1 MWLEDYLQTYKGALL
16 IVSHDRYFLDKLATS
31 ICEIE
36 HGRLTRYK
44 GNYTAFVA
52 LKDAEDC
59 ADILK
64 DLGRIKYTI
73 AHGSEQEARA
83 LDYELQQKYPAIDA
97 MLQAADNLQAT
108 RIPLCFTTVKSG
120 SSAKSNLQQ
129 DYWGIICDAAIK
141 KGIKKRMEDCIDHI
155 EYS

>member
-1 MWLEDYLQTYKGALL
+1 MGTIHFVSGLE
-16 IVSHDRYFLDKLATS
+16 S
-31 ICEIE
+31 
-36 HGRLTRYK
+36 LTLK
-44 GNYTAFVA
+44 A

-64 DLGRIKYTI
+64 TLAELNTQLHTGQSRKH
-73 AHGSEQEARA
+73 AA

>member
-1 MWLEDYLQTYKGALL
+1 MGTIHFVSGLE
-16 IVSHDRYFLDKLATS
+16 S
-31 ICEIE
+31 
-36 HGRLTRYK
+36 LTLK
-44 GNYTAFVA
+44 A

-64 DLGRIKYTI
+64 DLGRIKHTI

-129 DYWGIICDAAIK
+129 DY
-141 KGIKKRMEDCIDHI
+141 
-155 EYS
+155 

>member
-1 MWLEDYLQTYKGALL
+1 MGTIHFVSGLE
-16 IVSHDRYFLDKLATS
+16 S
-31 ICEIE
+31 
-36 HGRLTRYK
+36 LTLK
-44 GNYTAFVA
+44 A

-108 RIPLCFTTVKSG
+108 RISKTRF
-120 SSAKSNLQQ
+120 SSAF
-129 DYWGIICDAAIK
+129 
-141 KGIKKRMEDCIDHI
+141 I
-155 EYS
+155 ERRVLFKEAE

>member
-1 MWLEDYLQTYKGALL
+1 MYYST
-16 IVSHDRYFLDKLATS
+16 
-31 ICEIE
+31 
-36 HGRLTRYK
+36 LTLK
-44 GNYTAFVA
+44 A

-108 RIPLCFTTVKSG
+108 RIRCKVIWLNQVFGIFCSIANITHLIFRILSNTPTSQFGFESQVDQISPEIKPL
-120 SSAKSNLQQ
+120 Q
-129 DYWGIICDAAIK
+129 
-141 KGIKKRMEDCIDHI
+141 
-155 EYS
+155 

>member
-1 MWLEDYLQTYKGALL
+1 MGTIHFVSGLE
-16 IVSHDRYFLDKLATS
+16 S
-31 ICEIE
+31 
-36 HGRLTRYK
+36 LTLK
-44 GNYTAFVA
+44 A

-108 RIPLCFTTVKSG
+108 RIRCRCRQGCSHAG
-120 SSAKSNLQQ
+120 
-129 DYWGIICDAAIK
+129 DAAERK
-141 KGIKKRMEDCIDHI
+141 SSRH
-155 EYS
+155 

>member
-1 MWLEDYLQTYKGALL
+1 MGTIHFVSDLESSAL
-16 IVSHDRYFLDKLATS
+16 
-31 ICEIE
+31 
-36 HGRLTRYK
+36 
-44 GNYTAFVA
+44 NA

-59 ADILK
+59 ADIVN
-64 DLGRIKYTI
+64 DLGRIHYTVT
-73 AHGSEQEARA
+73 HGSEQDARA
-83 LDYELQQKYPAIDA
+83 LDHELRQKYPAIDA

-129 DYWGIICDAAIK
+129 DYWGIICDAAIS
-141 KGIKKRMEDCIDHI
+141 KGIKKSIEDCIDHI

>member
-1 MWLEDYLQTYKGALL
+1 MGTIHFVSGLE
-16 IVSHDRYFLDKLATS
+16 S
-31 ICEIE
+31 
-36 HGRLTRYK
+36 LTLK
-44 GNYTAFVA
+44 A

-129 DYWGIICDAAIK
+129 DYWENWQKKAGPSICWAPSPAWRSWR
-141 KGIKKRMEDCIDHI
+141 G
-155 EYS
+155 SG

>member
-1 MWLEDYLQTYKGALL
+1 MGTIHFVSGLE
-16 IVSHDRYFLDKLATS
+16 S
-31 ICEIE
+31 
-36 HGRLTRYK
+36 LTLK
-44 GNYTAFVA
+44 A

-83 LDYELQQKYPAIDA
+83 LDYELQQKSPAIDA

>member
-1 MWLEDYLQTYKGALL
+1 MGTIHFVSGLE
-16 IVSHDRYFLDKLATS
+16 S
-31 ICEIE
+31 
-36 HGRLTRYK
+36 LTLK
-44 GNYTAFVA
+44 A

-108 RIPLCFTTVKSG
+108 RIPLCFTKVAHPRNQICSRITGGLFVMRQSKRGSKS
-120 SSAKSNLQQ
+120 AWRIALTTLNIPEQLQH
-129 DYWGIICDAAIK
+129 
-141 KGIKKRMEDCIDHI
+141 MP
-155 EYS
+155 

>member
-1 MWLEDYLQTYKGALL
+1 MGTIHFVSGLE
-16 IVSHDRYFLDKLATS
+16 S
-31 ICEIE
+31 
-36 HGRLTRYK
+36 LTLK
-44 GNYTAFVA
+44 A

-120 SSAKSNLQQ
+120 SSAICSRITGGLFVMRQSKRGSKSAWRIALTTLNIPEQLQH
-129 DYWGIICDAAIK
+129 
-141 KGIKKRMEDCIDHI
+141 MP
-155 EYS
+155 

>member
-1 MWLEDYLQTYKGALL
+1 MGTIHFVSGLE
-16 IVSHDRYFLDKLATS
+16 S
-31 ICEIE
+31 
-36 HGRLTRYK
+36 LTLK
-44 GNYTAFVA
+44 A

-97 MLQAADNLQAT
+97 MLQAADNLSGTGAGT
-108 RIPLCFTTVKSG
+108 EVVKER
-120 SSAKSNLQQ
+120 
-129 DYWGIICDAAIK
+129 AA
-141 KGIKKRMEDCIDHI
+141 GHSRQRL
-155 EYS
+155 

>member
-1 MWLEDYLQTYKGALL
+1 MGTIHFVSGLE
-16 IVSHDRYFLDKLATS
+16 S
-31 ICEIE
+31 
-36 HGRLTRYK
+36 LTLK
-44 GNYTAFVA
+44 A

-64 DLGRIKYTI
+64 DLGRINDTI
-73 AHGSEQEARA
+73 TYGSEQDARA

-97 MLQAADNLQAT
+97 MLRAADALQTAPISSSLAT
-108 RIPLCFTTVKSG
+108 AKSVP
-120 SSAKSNLQQ
+120 SAKSNLRQ

-141 KGIKKRMEDCIDHI
+141 KGIKKSIEDCIDHI

>member
-1 MWLEDYLQTYKGALL
+1 MIALPWKKLCANFILPCRANHYGFFLRCPTSFYNRPIHFVSGLE
-16 IVSHDRYFLDKLATS
+16 S
-31 ICEIE
+31 
-36 HGRLTRYK
+36 LTLK
-44 GNYTAFVA
+44 A